1 MTTKQGHGLTEK
13 QMKAVRK
20 VFGEMQP
27 GNVELRSIDVVY
39 CYQADKF
46 MPRDGC
52 HFCCGLDADYS
63 DSNHVV
69 KCNCTG
75 DGYPAYKGYTLD
87 QMIKM
92 LTKERD
98 RIRKELETHKED
110 DICNC
115 KDCMKRRHEN
125 WMEIQKESEHLSR
138 EMSRVSF
145 EDMHR
150 PFTI

>member
-20 VFGEMQP
+20 AFGEMQP
-27 GNVELRSIDVVY
+27 GNVELKSIDVVY
-39 CYQADKF
+39 CYQSDKF
-46 MPRDGC
+46 VPRGEC
-52 HFCCGLDADYS
+52 HSCGGLDADYS
-63 DSNHVV
+63 DSWHVV

-75 DGYPAYKGYTLD
+75 RGSFVYSGKTLD

-92 LTKERD
+92 LTNERD

-110 DICNC
+110 DVCNC
-115 KDCMKRRHEN
+115 KECLKRRHEN
-125 WMEIQKESEHLSR
+125 WMKIRKESEQLSK
-138 EMSRVSF
+138 ELSRVSF